1 MKNKQLYKISKYAY
15 KEAFLESQLEMAG
28 VNQAKILEKMEKN
41 SKYMRTQDIAMKIV
55 VVIYLAGMVI
65 LPIQV
70 YRLLNIAKTS
80 GIPDQWAIFAG
91 GISFSIFS
99 AIQLLFLV
107 TFGVFVSSGF
117 FSGEEFKWL
126 STLPISKKD
135 LHKITL
141 FTFFRTIDAQFV
153 TLALGFPI
161 VTFFT
166 TKSLLLT
173 FISIIVSLLNMVFSF
188 GILAVFGEKLNRI
201 MKNSDVTSKRA
212 SIIRISVMVGY
223 AVLTMGIAL
232 SFQMI
237 IPEIEPFFTN
247 YPANLDTYELIN
259 RYIGIIP
266 YPLSGGFLISNL
278 YVGTQD
284 IPLVQLITPILGI
297 IILFV
302 INIWFY
308 RIVMKKM
315 DNIIFKKTGSLLD
328 KDKQK
333 ITEIKDI
340 KVKTVE
346 PMKAFFNRDKK
357 MASRD
362 VQVIMMIVMPLLLP
376 FIGYF
381 AMMFGAGA
389 SEMGDEFD
397 MIVIIMNL
405 SYWMMSSMII
415 VYTLLSIES
424 SGSTITQAL
433 PINPRDQAIAK
444 IKWLLIILPI
454 SSLISLIPYIGKDS
468 FVTNLIYIFITMSL
482 GPLTGVITLILRV
495 RLFGKMKYKY
505 VLGEINLG
513 AKIWKWILIVIVDLI
528 FYAIIITVFPVVL
541 IAYGIGILSIVL
553 LAGEIVILFI
563 LRFFFNRMF
572 PKKPVQKIKNY

>member
-1 MKNKQLYKISKYAY
+1 MKNKQLYKISKFAY

-41 SKYMRTQDIAMKIV
+41 SKYMRNQDIAMKIV
-55 VVIYLAGMVI
+55 VAIYLAGMVI

-70 YRLLNIAKTS
+70 YRLLDIAKTS
-80 GIPDQWAIFAG
+80 GIPAQWAIFAG

-99 AIQLLFLV
+99 AIQLLFLI
-107 TFGVFVSSGF
+107 TFGVFISSGF

-126 STLPISKKD
+126 STLPLSKKD

-141 FTFFRTIDAQFV
+141 FTFFRTIDSQLF

-161 VTFFT
+161 ATFFT
-166 TKSLLLT
+166 TKSILLT
-173 FISIIVSLLNMVFSF
+173 FISIIISLLNMIFSF

-201 MKNSDVTSKRA
+201 MKNTDVTSKRA
-212 SIIRISVMVGY
+212 STIRVSVMVGY
-223 AVLTMGIAL
+223 VVLIMGIAL

-247 YPANLDTYELIN
+247 YPTDLDTYELIN
-259 RYIGIIP
+259 KFIGIIP
-266 YPLSGGFLISNL
+266 YPFSGGFLISNL
-278 YVGTQD
+278 YVGSEE
-284 IPLVQLITPILGI
+284 IPFAQLITPILGI
-297 IILFV
+297 ILLFIL
-302 INIWFY
+302 NIWFY

-315 DNIIFKKTGSLLD
+315 DNIIFKKTGSLQD
-328 KDKQK
+328 KEKQK
-333 ITEIKDI
+333 ITEISDI
-340 KVKTVE
+340 KLTIVD
-346 PMKAFFNRDKK
+346 PMNAFFNRDKK

-362 VQVIMMIVMPLLLP
+362 VQVMMMIVMPIILP
-376 FIGYF
+376 FITY
-381 AMMFGAGA
+381 ASMMFGAD
-389 SEMGDEFD
+389 EMGSEFG
-397 MIVIIMNL
+397 MVVMLTNL

-415 VYTLLSIES
+415 VYTLLTIES

-433 PINPRDQAIAK
+433 PINPRDQALAK

-468 FVTNLIYIFITMSL
+468 FITNLIYILITISL
-482 GPLTGVITLILRV
+482 GPLTGVLTLLLRV
-495 RLFGKMKYKY
+495 RFFGKMKYKY

-513 AKIWKWILIVIVDLI
+513 AKIWKW
-528 FYAIIITVFPVVL
+528 VL
-541 IAYGIGILSIVL
+541 IAIIDIIFYILIAVAFASILMVYNLTILSLVL
-553 LAGEIVILFI
+553 ITGEVIILFI

-572 PKKPVQKIKNY
+572 PKKKVLKI

>member
-55 VVIYLAGMVI
+55 VAIYLAGMVI

-70 YRLLNIAKTS
+70 YRLLDSAKTS

-99 AIQLLFLV
+99 AIQLLFLL
-107 TFGVFVSSGF
+107 TFGVFISSGF

-141 FTFFRTIDAQFV
+141 FTFFRTIDSQFI

-161 VTFFT
+161 ATFFT
-166 TKSLLLT
+166 TKSILLT

-188 GILAVFGEKLNRI
+188 GVLAVFGEKLNRI
-201 MKNSDVTSKRA
+201 MKNSDVTSKKA
-212 SIIRISVMVGY
+212 SIIRVSVMVGY
-223 AVLTMGIAL
+223 AVLTMGIVL

-237 IPEIEPFFTN
+237 IPEIEPFFAN
-247 YPANLDTYELIN
+247 YPSNLEPYELIN
-259 RYIGIIP
+259 KYIGIIP
-266 YPLSGGFLISNL
+266 YPLSGGFLISSI

-284 IPLVQLITPILGI
+284 IPFAQLITPILGI
-297 IILFV
+297 ILLLIL
-302 INIWFY
+302 NIWFY

-315 DNIIFKKTGSLLD
+315 DNIIFKKTGSLLN

-333 ITEIKDI
+333 ITEIDDI
-340 KVKTVE
+340 KIKTVE
-346 PMKAFFNRDKK
+346 PMNAFFNRDKK

-362 VQVIMMIVMPLLLP
+362 VQVIMMIVMPILLP
-376 FIGYF
+376 FISYASVMF
-381 AMMFGAGA
+381 AAD
-389 SEMGDEFD
+389 EMGSELD
-397 MIVIIMNL
+397 MIIMLTNL
-405 SYWMMSSMII
+405 SYWMMSGVIII
-415 VYTLLSIES
+415 VTLLNIES

-468 FVTNLIYIFITMSL
+468 LVTNLIYILLTVSL
-482 GPLTGVITLILRV
+482 GPLTGVLTLLLRV
-495 RLFGKMKYKY
+495 RLFGKMKNKY

-513 AKIWKWILIVIVDLI
+513 AKIWKWVLIVILDLI
-528 FYAIIITVFPVVL
+528 FFGLIATAFTAISLAYDLAILSLVL
-541 IAYGIGILSIVL
+541 IT
-553 LAGEIVILFI
+553 GEIVILFI
-563 LRFFFNRMF
+563 LRFFFNKMF
-572 PKKPVQKIKNY
+572 PKKHVQEI

>member
-55 VVIYLAGMVI
+55 VAIYLAGMVI

-70 YRLLNIAKTS
+70 YRLLDIAKTS

-166 TKSLLLT
+166 TKSILLT

-201 MKNSDVTSKRA
+201 MKNTDVTSKKA

-259 RYIGIIP
+259 KYIGIIP
-266 YPLSGGFLISNL
+266 YPLSGGFLISSL

-284 IPLVQLITPILGI
+284 IPFSQLIVPILGI
-297 IILFV
+297 ILLLFL
-302 INIWFY
+302 NIWFY
-308 RIVMKKM
+308 RTVMKKM

-340 KVKTVE
+340 KVNTVE

-381 AMMFGAGA
+381 SLMFGAE
-389 SEMGDEFD
+389 EMGNEFD
-397 MIVIIMNL
+397 MIIIIMNL

-433 PINPRDQAIAK
+433 PINPRDQA
-444 IKWLLIILPI
+444 
-454 SSLISLIPYIGKDS
+454 S
-468 FVTNLIYIFITMSL
+468 
-482 GPLTGVITLILRV
+482 
-495 RLFGKMKYKY
+495 
-505 VLGEINLG
+505 
-513 AKIWKWILIVIVDLI
+513 
-528 FYAIIITVFPVVL
+528 
-541 IAYGIGILSIVL
+541 
-553 LAGEIVILFI
+553 
-563 LRFFFNRMF
+563 
-572 PKKPVQKIKNY
+572 KN